1 MFGIVW
7 IVLGLWQGVWGVAIA
22 NVVFYL
28 ISGPLMW
35 RLSPIAHC
43 RAAAENGA
51 AYAVRDLKMM
61 QHILDSRD
69 ELGF

>member
-1 MFGIVW
+1 VFG
-7 IVLGLWQGVWGVAIA
+7 A
-22 NVVFYL
+22 VFYL

-35 RLSPIAHC
+35 RLSPIAHY